1 MTIVLVHGNPETEAI
16 WGPLI
21 AALGR
26 DDVVTLSPPGFGAPL
41 PEGFPAT
48 YLAYRDWL
56 EAELTEIAE
65 PIDLVG
71 HDWGGGHVMNVV
83 MDRPE
88 LVRSWASDALGILD
102 PEYVWHD
109 LAQVWQTPGAG
120 EELVDTMMGGT
131 VEDRT
136 EQMAG
141 LGIPRDIA
149 REMAAAQ
156 GPEMG
161 KATLAVYRSASQ
173 PAMAEAGRA
182 IEIAR
187 ARPGLALLA
196 TEDHYVGSDHM
207 RRRVATRAGA
217 RVEVLDG
224 LGHWRMVQDPDRS
237 VKALSDFW
245 DALAP
250 LTIR

>member
-1 MTIVLVHGNPETEAI
+1 MAVALVHGNPETEGI
-16 WGPLI
+16 WKPLI

-41 PEGFPAT
+41 PDGFPAT

-56 EAELTEIAE
+56 AAELEAIDE
-65 PIDLVG
+65 PVDLVG

-131 VEDRT
+131 VDDRT
-136 EQMAG
+136 ERMVG

-149 REMAAAQ
+149 GEMAAAQ

-161 KATLAVYRSASQ
+161 KAILAVYRSASQ

-182 IEIAR
+182 LEIAR

-196 TEDHYVGSDHM
+196 TEDHFVGSDDM

-217 RVEVLDG
+217 RVEMLDG
-224 LGHWRMVQDPDRS
+224 LGHWWMVQDPDRGAQ
-237 VKALSDFW
+237 ALSDFW
-245 DALAP
+245 NGLD
-250 LTIR
+250 